1 MQVSKVY
8 NKSVVIDKI
17 INSVY
22 IIKSVP
28 RLRKSNCNR
37 YMYLYLFIV
46 TVTFCSNMG
55 VRKLWKKALY
65 LFPIKL
71 QFCSYLKY

>member
-8 NKSVVIDKI
+8 NKSVVID
-17 INSVY
+17 N

-46 TVTFCSNMG
+46 TVTFRSNMG
-55 VRKLWKKALY
+55 VRKLWKKALF